1 MQSRCFEVSPEG
13 AQQILLVAEKL
24 FGYHGLT
31 GVSLRQIT
39 TAAGQANNS
48 IIHHYFGSRA
58 GLVQAVYEMRLPAL
72 DRDRQKLLDAFSSE
86 GDPTVDQL
94 FGAPVLPILMIKDRV
109 TRERFSMF
117 SAQVTNLPLEH
128 DPFPAALRIMPAARE
143 INRQILVKMAL
154 SAEITDVRLR
164 LASRPFVTG
173 VADFTRIKSLD
184 RKSTRLNSVTNAHLF
199 GLR

>member
-1 MQSRCFEVSPEG
+1 MIRRPPRSTLTDNRFPYPT
-13 AQQILLVAEKL
+13 L
-24 FGYHGLT
+24 FRSLT

-94 FGAPVLPILMIKDRV
+94 FGALVLPILMIKDRV

-117 SAQVTNLPLEH
+117 
-128 DPFPAALRIMPAARE
+128 
-143 INRQILVKMAL
+143 
-154 SAEITDVRLR
+154 
-164 LASRPFVTG
+164 
-173 VADFTRIKSLD
+173 
-184 RKSTRLNSVTNAHLF
+184 
-199 GLR
+199 

>member
-1 MQSRCFEVSPEG
+1 MQSRWCDEYPEG

-24 FGYHGLT
+24 FGDHGLT

-58 GLVQAVYEMRLPAL
+58 GLVQAVYEMRLPEL

-94 FGAPVLPILMIKDRV
+94 SGSLVLPILMLQDRV

-117 SAQVTNLPLEH
+117 SAKVRNLTLEN
-128 DPFPAALRIMPAARE
+128 DPFHSQFCMMPAASE
-143 INRQILVKMAL
+143 LN
-154 SAEITDVRLR
+154 
-164 LASRPFVTG
+164 RPFLVM
-173 VADFTRIKSLD
+173 VALPT
-184 RKSTRLNSVTNAHLF
+184 V
-199 GLR
+199 

>member
-1 MQSRCFEVSPEG
+1 MQSRCFEDYPEG

-24 FGYHGLT
+24 FGDHGLT

-86 GDPTVDQL
+86 GDPTVDRSEEHTSELQS
-94 FGAPVLPILMIKDRV
+94 LM
-109 TRERFSMF
+109 
-117 SAQVTNLPLEH
+117 
-128 DPFPAALRIMPAARE
+128 RISYAVFCLKK
-143 INRQILVKMAL
+143 QKKY
-154 SAEITDVRLR
+154 T
-164 LASRPFVTG
+164 
-173 VADFTRIKSLD
+173 
-184 RKSTRLNSVTNAHLF
+184 
-199 GLR
+199 